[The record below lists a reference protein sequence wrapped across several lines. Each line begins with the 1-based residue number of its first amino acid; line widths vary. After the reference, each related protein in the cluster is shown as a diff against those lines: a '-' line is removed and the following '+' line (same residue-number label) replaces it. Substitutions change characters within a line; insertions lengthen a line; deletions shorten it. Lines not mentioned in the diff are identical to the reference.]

1 MSSPLPGWRGSIV
14 LAQGVARSDRV
25 SPPLRLSGAEG
36 VPKLRGWLHLAAFVV
51 ALPAGVL
58 LVRRS
63 GDRAS
68 IVVYAVT
75 LAALYGVSA
84 AYHLLP
90 MTARVRYWMRRADHA
105 VIYLFIAG
113 AFTPMCLIVAPPSEQ
128 GALLAVAWVGAGI
141 GVTIK
146 LVSLERTRVFA
157 GALYIVLGWLAMAML
172 PSVLRGLDATE
183 LTLLFVQGSLYTLGA
198 LVLVIRR
205 PDLYPDVF
213 GYHEVWHAMVVVATA
228 CYYVVLWSLV
238 ARAGGN

>member
-1 MSSPLPGWRGSIV
+1 MTTQLPGWRGAIV
-14 LAQGVARSDRV
+14 LGVSRSDRV

-36 VPKLRGWLHLAAFVV
+36 VPKLRGWLHLAAFVIAV
-51 ALPAGVL
+51 PAGVL
-58 LVRRS
+58 LVRHS

-68 IVVYAVT
+68 IILYAVS

-90 MTARVRYWMRRADHA
+90 MAGRVRYWMRRTDHA

-113 AFTPMCLIVAPPSEQ
+113 AFTPMCILVAPPSERVI
-128 GALLAVAWVGAGI
+128 LLTVAWVGAGI

-157 GALYIVLGWLAMAML
+157 GALYILLGWLAMAML
-172 PSVLRGLDATE
+172 PAVLRGLNTTE

-205 PDLYPDVF
+205 PDPYPDVF

-228 CYYVVLWSLV
+228 CYFVVLWSLV
-238 ARAGGN
+238 GRVGG